1 MFDKGTPWQ
10 GRCEKPSK
18 QMKHADKAKKGALA
32 LGRSGAELCSDGPRK
47 SNSGWSLIPCFIP
60 ISVSVS
66 VSYQL
71 SLAGQGKND
80 LPLLFT
86 PAEAQVKRTTT
97 KKKGLGMH
105 FIQGRDSDGKSC
117 PKYQQGQQNIFKFSP
132 TSNGFV
138 SETQCVLLSLC
149 LLPIVLGHRNSFSSQ
164 HLTWLLSESHE
175 SFRYRANAWLRH
187 LWKRRFS
194 SAWF

>member
-18 QMKHADKAKKGALA
+18 QMKRADKAKKGALA

-97 KKKGLGMH
+97 TKKKVWACISFKVETPMENLVLNPNKANKTSLSSPPLQMASFQKHNVFCFH
-105 FIQGRDSDGKSC
+105 F
-117 PKYQQGQQNIFKFSP
+117 
-132 TSNGFV
+132 
-138 SETQCVLLSLC
+138 
-149 LLPIVLGHRNSFSSQ
+149 
-164 HLTWLLSESHE
+164 
-175 SFRYRANAWLRH
+175 A
-187 LWKRRFS
+187 
-194 SAWF
+194 